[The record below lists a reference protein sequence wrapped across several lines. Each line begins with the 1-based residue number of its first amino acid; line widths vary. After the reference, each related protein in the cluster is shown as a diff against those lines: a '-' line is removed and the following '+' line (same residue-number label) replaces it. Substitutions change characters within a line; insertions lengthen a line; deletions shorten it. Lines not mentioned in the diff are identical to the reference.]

1 MIVTRHQMKHLVHGN
16 RYETKPFPINKE
28 QTVQHKLLM
37 KTVNT
42 LQIVPDVA
50 YGMLP
55 MTRKVANT
63 TGTDQ
68 HTNLCHPM
76 LNCPSNVL
84 LPKCFPCNG
93 CFSLGIRHN
102 HVDQGHKNKKGAVTL
117 PSLNTKEQFLQ
128 CLLNRLL
135 HYHT

>member
-1 MIVTRHQMKHLVHGN
+1 VIVTRHQMKHLVHGN

-76 LNCPSNVL
+76 L
-84 LPKCFPCNG
+84 
-93 CFSLGIRHN
+93 
-102 HVDQGHKNKKGAVTL
+102 
-117 PSLNTKEQFLQ
+117 
-128 CLLNRLL
+128 
-135 HYHT
+135 